1 MLESAERPIVILGN
15 GARPFR
21 EQIIALAEQ
30 IDAPLLTTFKAKG
43 SVPYD
48 HSLACGAL
56 GRSGTPVAAATMGHA
71 DCLLVFGASF
81 SNHTGISQKKT
92 TIQVDFDRMTLG
104 KFHPVDVPLWG
115 DIGATVD
122 LLEVALPTVER
133 PRVRAAMERR
143 RSRWHAEKQ
152 RRMELMDERGAMH
165 PARVFAEL
173 SSAVPDDAVI
183 TVDVGNNTYAFGHY
197 FETSGSQDVLMSGY
211 LGSIGFALPAALG
224 ASVAVG
230 SERKVVSISGDGGLG
245 QYLAEFTTAV
255 KYAMPITHIV
265 LNNDELA
272 KISREQVSALRPVWQ
287 TDLVNPDFAAY
298 AELCGGRGFRAE
310 TPEELAPAIA
320 AALAV
325 EDGPSMLEIRVS
337 PRWV

>member
-1 MLESAERPIVILGN
+1 
-15 GARPFR
+15 
-21 EQIIALAEQ
+21 
-30 IDAPLLTTFKAKG
+30 
-43 SVPYD
+43 
-48 HSLACGAL
+48 
-56 GRSGTPVAAATMGHA
+56 
-71 DCLLVFGASF
+71 
-81 SNHTGISQKKT
+81 
-92 TIQVDFDRMTLG
+92 
-104 KFHPVDVPLWG
+104 
-115 DIGATVD
+115 
-122 LLEVALPTVER
+122 
-133 PRVRAAMERR
+133 
-143 RSRWHAEKQ
+143 
-152 RRMELMDERGAMH
+152 MELMDERGAMH